1 MAVEEEGEVLSLE
14 AQSLAAR
21 VSATLQRGLN
31 AATEDLAA
39 AHQHR
44 KNRKNK
50 LLLTPSPSR
59 GEGKP
64 SDTRV
69 TSKQQFSEGEQPDG
83 ESVFGISSDE
93 SAGDLLPTRNHHQ
106 QLQLAADDP
115 SGSASGSASTSRKK
129 SRLPFQGGFRAGG

>member
-1 MAVEEEGEVLSLE
+1 MAVEEESEVLSLE

-39 AHQHR
+39 AQQHR

-50 LLLTPSPSR
+50 KLLTRSPSR
-59 GEGKP
+59 GGEKP
-64 SDTRV
+64 SDTRI
-69 TSKQQFSEGEQPDG
+69 THKNQFSEGEQDDG

-93 SAGDLLPTRNHHQ
+93 SAADLVPSRNHHQ
-106 QLQLAADDP
+106 QLQLGRGDP
-115 SGSASGSASTSRKK
+115 SGSGSGSASTSRKK
-129 SRLPFQGGFRAGG
+129 NRLPFQVGFVAGG